1 MTITT
6 DRRLTQDLVKK
17 IRPTGKKQRVQDHE
31 VTGLCLRMAPAG
43 KMSWA
48 IRYRD
53 LASSSREMKVGDV
66 PAMTLRQARAAAM
79 EKLAN
84 VHNGGD
90 PLRDKRR
97 AVADAKREQTN
108 TLNAIAHEFYAAPA
122 FTTLSQGTQDYY
134 EVALRLNILPT
145 LGVMPIASIGRKEV
159 ARLQDKLITDHSV
172 SIATRARRTL
182 SAVMSFAMERE
193 LVDFN
198 PVAMVKLKQ
207 KVAPRTRIL
216 SDEEIRAVW
225 KAAEGK
231 VGVSQTV
238 ADILLLSLIL
248 PARAS
253 EICGMEWG
261 ELDLVAGTWTIS
273 ADRMK
278 SSASHQLPLTEM
290 TLIVLRRRQADGV
303 QGPWVFPNRA
313 GSAPMSRRRHGRA
326 CARFAEAWGWEPFGP
341 HDLRRTI
348 ATRLAKLGVV
358 KEINQ
363 RLLGHKVGSGEAILH
378 YDHHDYAEQK
388 RAALERWGIELL
400 NLTKGDFNSRTK
412 LD

>member
-1 MTITT
+1 MTTT
-6 DRRLTQDLVKK
+6 ATQPRLTQDLIK
-17 IRPTGKKQRVQDHE
+17 RLGATGKKQRIPDHE
-31 VTGLCLRMAPAG
+31 VKGLSLRIAPAG

-53 LASSSREMKVGDV
+53 LARQSKEMKVGDV
-66 PAMTLRQARAAAM
+66 PAMTLKQARAAAM
-79 EKLAN
+79 DKLAN

-90 PLRDKRR
+90 PLRERR
-97 AVADAKREQTN
+97 EAVALAKRERTN
-108 TLNAIAHEFYAAPA
+108 TLNAIADEFYAAPA
-122 FTTLSQGTQDYY
+122 FTSLSVGTQDYY
-134 EVALRLNILPT
+134 EVALRLNILPAI
-145 LGVMPIASIGRKEV
+145 GVMPIAFIGRREV
-159 ARLQDKLITDHSV
+159 ARLQDKLITDHSI
-172 SIATRARRTL
+172 SIAARARRTL

-207 KVAPRTRIL
+207 KVEPRTRTL

-225 KAAEGK
+225 EAAESK
-231 VGVSQTV
+231 VGVFQTV

-261 ELDLVAGTWTIS
+261 ELDLVERTWTIP

-278 SSASHQLPLTEM
+278 ASASHQLPLTEM
-290 TLIVLRRRQADGV
+290 ALTVLRRRQGDGA
-303 QGPWVFPNRA
+303 QGQWVFPNRA
-313 GSAPMSRRRHGRA
+313 GSSAMCRRRHGRA
-326 CARFAEAWGWEPFGP
+326 CSRFAVAWGWEPFGP

-388 RAALERWGIELL
+388 RVALELWESELT
-400 NLTKGDFNSRTK
+400 NVLTKDG
-412 LD
+412 